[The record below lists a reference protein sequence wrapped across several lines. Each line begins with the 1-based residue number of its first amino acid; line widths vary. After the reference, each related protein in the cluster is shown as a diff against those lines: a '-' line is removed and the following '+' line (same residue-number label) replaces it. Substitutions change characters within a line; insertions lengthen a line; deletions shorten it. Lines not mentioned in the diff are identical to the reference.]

1 LTGAIDID
9 VQRDFKPHAKQRHF
23 LESRARFNLA
33 LTGIG
38 FGKTW
43 ALTLKCLL
51 VAMCNPGVDT
61 LLAGRTYRDLEDV
74 LIPLLFQHVRA
85 VQERHGVNLVQRHDR
100 LDGKLHLMGGGVI
113 LLRSYQLIDKIR
125 GLNLGAAFVDEVEWS
140 SADPVEVFGVLNER
154 VRVPCAAH
162 QINYA
167 TSPNGL
173 LGVTRIFH
181 EAQLRQ
187 DVDYHV
193 THGTTLDNPHLSP
206 SFVRTL
212 RASMS
217 ARRWAQEVEG
227 KVLRPAHVV
236 FGEFTDADHLIDWHW
251 RDHPRAK
258 WALGVDWGTNHHHI
272 GLMVQILEDGTWIV
286 ADELLCDDMPRS
298 QFRKALVQWI
308 EERAE
313 VCGYPVCAGTDRAVP
328 EQNQWL
334 VNKFGHKGTHVRNC
348 KTHRQQY
355 IVNGLEV
362 IRDRIAPADG
372 PPMLFV
378 SNRLVK
384 PESGT
389 TAGIVQ
395 AFREYRYQ
403 KDREGN
409 PTALPYKDDVTDHVL
424 DSLRYLYVTTRQDPA
439 LHGGRALSMLGL
451 GDDGRFER
459 GGLRDGDMFKRR

>member
-1 LTGAIDID
+1 MTQIN
-9 VQRDFKPHAKQRHF
+9 VVEDFAPHAKQAQF
-23 LESRARFNLA
+23 LLSRARFCLA

-43 ALTLKCLL
+43 SLTLKCLL
-51 VAMCNPGVDT
+51 AAMANPGVNT

-74 LIPLLFQHVRA
+74 LLPLLMQHIQT
-85 VQERHGVNLVQRHDR
+85 VQDKHGVNLLRRHDK
-100 LDGKLHLMGGGVI
+100 LDGVLHLLGGGRI
-113 LLRSYQLIDKIR
+113 LARSYMHIDKIR

-154 VRVPCAAH
+154 CRVPCPWH
-162 QINYA
+162 SINYA

-181 EAQLRQ
+181 EAQQRG

-193 THGTTLDNPHLSP
+193 THGTTLDNPYLSEA
-206 SFVRTL
+206 FVRTL

-236 FGEFTDADHLIDWHW
+236 FGEFTDQQHLVDWHW
-251 RDHPRAK
+251 QDHARCK
-258 WALGVDWGTNHHHI
+258 WVLGVDWGTNHHHVA
-272 GLMVQILEDGTWIV
+272 LMVQVLEDGTWII
-286 ADELLCDDMPRS
+286 ADELLCDDMPRA
-298 QFRKALVQWI
+298 QFRRELEAWV
-308 EERAE
+308 EARAQH
-313 VCGYPVCAGTDRAVP
+313 CGYPVAAGTDRAVP
-328 EQNQWL
+328 EMNQWL

-355 IVNGLEV
+355 ITNGLELV
-362 IRDRIAPADG
+362 RDRLAPAQG
-372 PPMLFV
+372 PPMLLI
-378 SNRLVK
+378 SNRLNK
-384 PESGT
+384 PESVV

-395 AFREYRYQ
+395 AFRSYRYQ

-409 PTALPYKDDVTDHVL
+409 PTSQPYKDDVTDHVL
-424 DSLRYLYVTTRQDPA
+424 DALRYLYVTTRQDPA
-439 LHGGRALSMLGL
+439 LHGGRTLSMLGL
-451 GDDGRFER
+451 GDDGRYVK
-459 GGLRDGDMFKRR
+459 GGLRRLPN